1 MGFITFCSILELYG
15 RNSDFILAL
24 YSILK
29 LIFAG
34 IISFGSYPTMCQGIS
49 QDRQPSRRIIWN
61 SLMGLPGV
69 EFIPAHPR
77 TQRVAYLRKILFL
90 QSVKF
95 TSCRS
100 EFDPGRRDW
109 PRGCCQIGL
118 KQHQITVITTVSR
131 RNSGSFAAWNV
142 RRLVIQ
148 SGVLSNAYL

>member
-1 MGFITFCSILELYG
+1 MELYG

-29 LIFAG
+29 LICAG

-109 PRGCCQIGL
+109 PRGVLPNWIKTTPNRGHHDGQSEEFRQLCCMECE
-118 KQHQITVITTVSR
+118 TTRDSVWCS
-131 RNSGSFAAWNV
+131 
-142 RRLVIQ
+142 
-148 SGVLSNAYL
+148 